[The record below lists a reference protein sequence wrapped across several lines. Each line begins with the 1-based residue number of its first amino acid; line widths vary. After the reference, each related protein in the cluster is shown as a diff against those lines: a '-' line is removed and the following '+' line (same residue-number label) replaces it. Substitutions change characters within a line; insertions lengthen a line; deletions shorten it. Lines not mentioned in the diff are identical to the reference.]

1 MNRNRKA
8 ATDTNNG
15 TNGTDKKT
23 KFDWKKVGKRV
34 LRIGELCFAGIGAVG
49 VGSLVY
55 DKFQARK
62 GPKPPIDTSGPEI

>member
-8 ATDTNNG
+8 ATDTNG
-15 TNGTDKKT
+15 TENNKKT

-34 LRIGELCFAGIGAVG
+34 LQIGELCFAGIGAVG

-62 GPKPPIDTSGPEI
+62 GPKPPINTSGPEI

>member
-1 MNRNRKA
+1 MMERKQA
-8 ATDTNNG
+8 TTDTNG
-15 TNGTDKKT
+15 TENNKKT